1 MNKGLMITR
10 IMGTVEQSVPN
21 ILGRVLPKRVKRM
34 IFVSSFIAH
43 IQNCRQ
49 SNSNKT
55 LLSKLN
61 LLMQLSADDK
71 ALDLPMRL
79 HNRIWGNIHVEEI
92 LRYKNLEITSIDEIV
107 HMEFATPQIRTIS
120 EEIVKAT
127 PEWLKYDSNTKMR
140 ADLIKLFKNL
150 GELLQPQKLS
160 MA

>member
-10 IMGTVEQSVPN
+10 LMGTLEESVPN
-21 ILGRVLPKRVKRM
+21 ILGRVLSKRVKRM

-49 SNSNKT
+49 SDKT

-61 LLMQLSADDK
+61 LLMQLSADDN

-79 HNRIWGNIHVEEI
+79 HNRIWGNIQVEEI
-92 LRYKNLEITSIDEIV
+92 LRDKNLELSSIDEII
-107 HMEFATPQIRTIS
+107 HMEFVTPQIRTIS

-150 GELLQPQKLS
+150 GELLQPQKLLV
-160 MA
+160 A

>member
-1 MNKGLMITR
+1 MLTR
-10 IMGTVEQSVPN
+10 IMGALEESIPN
-21 ILGRVLPKRVKRM
+21 VLGKVLPKRAKRM

-43 IQNCRQ
+43 IQNCRP
-49 SNSNKT
+49 SDKT

-61 LLMQLSADDK
+61 LLMQLSADDN

-79 HNRIWGNIHVEEI
+79 HNRIWGNIQVEEI
-92 LRYKNLEITSIDEIV
+92 LRDKNLALTSIDEIV
-107 HMEFATPQIRTIS
+107 HMQFITPQIRTIS

-150 GELLQPQKLS
+150 GELLQPQNLS
-160 MA
+160 VA